1 MVYYLYND
9 EDKQLIGIDKT
20 TCSALSMN
28 FFEGQINDITFLVAP
43 TGDVYPEKDLPKNE
57 RTLKGLHGGEM
68 NTLQVLAIFLMKMIL
83 RIKLN
88 FKLKILRNKS

>member
-28 FFEGQINDITFLVAP
+28 FFEGQINDITFWWLLL
-43 TGDVYPEKDLPKNE
+43 GRLPEKDLPKNE
-57 RTLKGLHGGEM
+57 RTLKGFAWRRDEYPSSVSDLFDEDDFK
-68 NTLQVLAIFLMKMIL
+68 NKV
-83 RIKLN
+83 N
-88 FKLKILRNKS
+88 F